1 MHLRFQEN
9 VDLTDQN
16 LEFTRLAGNC
26 EATLKRASISNAFI
40 DGAMVKGITETK
52 NYQERD
58 LCGCTFSGDLSGI
71 DFSKQNLTG
80 CTFKGNVEGAIF
92 KDAVIS
98 RCNFLSA
105 EGLTIEQLEE
115 TWNFKTGNME
125 GIRIPSSARKKLPQ

>member
-40 DGAMVKGITETK
+40 NGAMVKGITETK
-52 NYQERD
+52 NYQEHD

-80 CTFKGNVEGAIF
+80 CTFRGNVEGAIF

-98 RCNFLSA
+98 GCYLLPA

-125 GIRIPSSARKKLPQ
+125 GIIVSPSLQMKLAQ